1 MDQGFS
7 LTEVLVS
14 LILITTTSLAL
25 LKQQWQISQLFNQI
39 ATRASALSQLDNAV
53 ERLHVGIERVNP
65 PAPFKLRYRQSAQIF
80 EELTSN
86 SSRQN
91 NNQNP
96 HVIHVDITW
105 GPLSPLSQGSGRL
118 TRQLVVDLSDE

>member
-14 LILITTTSLAL
+14 LLLITTTSLAL

-39 ATRASALSQLDNAV
+39 ATRANALSQLDNAV
-53 ERLHVGIERVNP
+53 ERLHVGIERVSTA
-65 PAPFKLRYRQSAQIF
+65 APFKLRYRQSAQIF
-80 EELTSN
+80 EELTPN
-86 SSRQN
+86 SSSQN
-91 NNQNP
+91 NSQNP

-105 GPLSPLSQGSGRL
+105 GPLLPLSQGSGVL
-118 TRQLVVDLSDE
+118 TRQLVVDSSDE